1 MTVKELREELAKF
14 PDNKEVVISI
24 DFTFNGWPMA
34 MVADDIKNTYESIW
48 GDMVIK
54 GVKKNA

>member
-1 MTVKELREELAKF
+1 MTIKELKDELRKF
-14 PDNKEVVISI
+14 PDDKEVVISI
-24 DFTFNGWPMA
+24 DFTFNGCPMTMA
-34 MVADDIKNTYESIW
+34 ADDIKNTYESIW